1 MDKRNTP
8 DFVNW
13 LRNSS
18 PYIRAHRG
26 RTFVVLLPGQALL
39 EDSLSSLAQDLTL
52 LTHLGVRLVL
62 VHDIDTRL
70 QQRLGETGHQL
81 TQCNGLPVTDDTAL
95 QLVREIC
102 GTARLDLEAVF
113 SSGLTTSAVAGPG
126 LRLVSGN
133 LITARPVGMRDGID
147 HLHSGELRRVDAEA
161 IRAQLDLG
169 ALVVLSPVGY
179 SPTGELFYLDAGEV
193 ATGVAM
199 ALRADKLLLLTE
211 EHSPVDAEGRGL
223 EVLTPSEAEQT
234 AASPS
239 CPGELQRRL
248 TDAVHACR
256 GGVRRAHLINRHYD
270 GALLQELYSRDGIG
284 TLVTHDEYDA
294 VRTATVD
301 DIGGILRLITP
312 LEAEGILVPRSREQ
326 LELLVDDFV
335 VMERDGMVVA
345 CASLHEFTEARAG
358 EIACVAV
365 HPDYRSNNRGEVLL
379 QMLELRARRR
389 GLHQLF
395 ALTTRTTH
403 WFREQ
408 GFEPARLED
417 LPVQRQ
423 AMYNYQRRSR
433 VLNKSL
439 ER

>member
-1 MDKRNTP
+1 MDTRNTP

-39 EDSLSSLAQDLTL
+39 EDDLASLAQDLTL

-62 VHDIDTRL
+62 VHDIHAQL
-70 QQRLGETGHQL
+70 QQRLDTLGHQL
-81 TQCNGLPVTDDTAL
+81 PQSNGMPVTDDTSL
-95 QLVREIC
+95 RLVREIC
-102 GTARLDLEAVF
+102 GAARLEIEAVF
-113 SSGLTTSAVAGPG
+113 SSGMATSAGAGPG

-133 LITARPVGMRDGID
+133 MITARPVGMRDGVD
-147 HLHSGELRRVDAEA
+147 HQHSGELRRVDTDT

-169 ALVVLSPVGY
+169 AMVVLSPVGY
-179 SPTGELFYLDAGEV
+179 SATGELFYLDAGEV

-211 EHSPVDAEGRGL
+211 GNTPVDTQGQGL

-234 AASPS
+234 AATPS
-239 CPGELQRRL
+239 CPDELRQRL

-256 GGVRRAHLINRHYD
+256 GGVRRAHLINRQHD

-345 CASLHEFTEARAG
+345 CASLHEFNTAEAG

-389 GLHQLF
+389 GLRQLF

-408 GFEPARLED
+408 GYEPARLED

-423 AMYNYQRRSR
+423 ALYNYQRRSR
-433 VLNKSL
+433 VLIKSL

>member
-1 MDKRNTP
+1 MDTRNTP
-8 DFVNW
+8 EFVNW

-39 EDSLSSLAQDLTL
+39 DDSLPGLAQDLTL

-62 VHDIDTRL
+62 VHDINSQL
-70 QQRLGETGHQL
+70 QQRLEDAGHELAQA
-81 TQCNGLPVTDDTAL
+81 NGMPVTDDTVL
-95 QLVREIC
+95 QFVREIC
-102 GTARLDLEAVF
+102 GGARLDLEAVF
-113 SSGLTTSAVAGPG
+113 SSGLATSAVAGPG

-133 LITARPVGMRDGID
+133 LVTARPLGMRDGVD
-147 HLHSGELRRVDAEA
+147 HQHSGELRRVDSDA

-169 ALVVLSPVGY
+169 AMVILSPVGY

-199 ALRADKLLLLTE
+199 ALRADKLLLMTDG
-211 EHSPVDAEGRGL
+211 HTPVDAEGSGL
-223 EVLTPSEAEQT
+223 EVMTPTEAEQT

-239 CPGELQRRL
+239 CPAELQRRL
-248 TDAVHACR
+248 NDAVRACR
-256 GGVRRAHLINRHYD
+256 GGVRRAHLINRQHD

-312 LEAEGILVPRSREQ
+312 LEAEGILAPRSREQ
-326 LELLVDDFV
+326 LELLIDDFV

-345 CASLHEFTEARAG
+345 CASLHEFSEATAG

-389 GLHQLF
+389 GLRRLF
-395 ALTTRTTH
+395 VLTTRTTH

-408 GFEPARLED
+408 GFEPGRLED
-417 LPVQRQ
+417 IPVQRQ
-423 AMYNYQRRSR
+423 ALYNYQRRSR
-433 VLNKSL
+433 VLTKSL